1 MGKTKYRF
9 NTQTLQVE
17 EVRLTFKDY
26 LKKFLSICAAG
37 LVFASGVIF
46 LAYTFFE
53 SPKERMLEREL
64 EQFKLQYEVLNDRMN
79 RVNRVL
85 SDLQDRDDN
94 IYRVI
99 LEAEPIPSSVRKAG
113 VGGTDRYARLD
124 GYKNSE
130 IIINTTKKLD
140 KIERQ
145 LYVQSK
151 SFDEV
156 FNMAKNKENML
167 AALPAIQPMKN
178 RDLKRLS
185 SYFGYRTDPFYKV
198 KKFHE
203 GLDFSAPVGTEIYAT
218 GDGVVTSVKYSRR
231 GYGNR
236 LEIDHGYN
244 YKTVYAHCADF
255 NVKRGE
261 KIKRGQVIGH
271 VGNTGKSTAPHL
283 HYEVRKSGKP
293 VNPIYYFFNDLT
305 PGQFERIIELSK
317 LPSQTLD

>member
-1 MGKTKYRF
+1 MGKIKYRF

-26 LKKFLSICAAG
+26 VKKLLSISAAG
-37 LVFASGVIF
+37 LVFTAIIIF

-53 SPKERMLEREL
+53 SPKEKMLEREL
-64 EQFKLQYEVLNDRMN
+64 EQFKLQYEVLSDRMD
-79 RVNRVL
+79 RVNTVL
-85 SDLQDRDDN
+85 ADLEDRDDN

-113 VGGTDRYARLD
+113 IGGANRYARLS

-130 IIINTTKKLD
+130 IIINATQKLD

-156 FNMAKNKENML
+156 FNMAKNKEKML
-167 AALPAIQPMKN
+167 AAIPAIQPMKN

-203 GLDFSAPVGTEIYAT
+203 GLDFSAPVGTEIYST
-218 GDGVVTSVKYSRR
+218 GDGVVTRVHYSGR

-236 LEIDHGYN
+236 IEIDHGYN
-244 YKTVYAHCADF
+244 YKTIYAHCADF
-255 NVKRGE
+255 KVKRGE
-261 KIKRGQVIGH
+261 KVKRGQVIAH

-283 HYEVRKSGKP
+283 HYEVKKSSKP

-317 LPSQTLD
+317 RPSQTLD